1 MENFQYYCQ
10 KNQIQII
17 ETQYEEQI
25 TCFIELDGQQKQ
37 EILQEAME
45 KKLNIQKIEIIQKK
59 YIKR

>member
-17 ETQYEEQI
+17 ESQYGEQI
-25 TCFIELDGQQKQ
+25 TCFIELDEQQKQ
-37 EILQEAME
+37 KILQEAME
-45 KKLNIQKIEIIQKK
+45 KKLNIQKIEIIQEK